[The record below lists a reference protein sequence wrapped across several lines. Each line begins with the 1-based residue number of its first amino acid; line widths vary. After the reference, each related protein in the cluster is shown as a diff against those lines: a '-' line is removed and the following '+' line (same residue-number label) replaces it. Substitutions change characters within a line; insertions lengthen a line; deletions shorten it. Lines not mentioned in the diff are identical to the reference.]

1 MTSMILSQS
10 QIMTNVN
17 TALLSMNLDRI
28 EVSGDDFV
36 KMMEQSV
43 APNVGQTI
51 DIKL

>member
-10 QIMTNVN
+10 QIMNNVN
-17 TALLSMNLDRI
+17 TSLLSMNLDAV
-28 EVSGDDFV
+28 EELGDSFV

-43 APNVGQTI
+43 VPSLGQTI